1 MRDNEGPHIDWIG
14 ALDWFQGSR
23 GPLMGGCHHWQESK
37 PVRIPHKPVRQAADM
52 RDFDPFLSSYLL
64 LMTFAQSHFLIVIH
78 TSMTTNTKKRDGR
91 KAFFA

>member
-1 MRDNEGPHIDWIG
+1 
-14 ALDWFQGSR
+14 
-23 GPLMGGCHHWQESK
+23 
-37 PVRIPHKPVRQAADM
+37 M